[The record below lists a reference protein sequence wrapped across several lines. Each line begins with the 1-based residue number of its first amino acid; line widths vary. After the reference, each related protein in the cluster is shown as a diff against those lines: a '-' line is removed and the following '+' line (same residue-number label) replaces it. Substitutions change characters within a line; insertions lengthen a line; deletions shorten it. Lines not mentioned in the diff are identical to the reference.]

1 MFLLNANGYTKGLK
15 TKDKSVAKI
24 PHPKENKAPINQK
37 INFNTTRSMNPSK
50 LNSKI
55 IPGNLIP
62 KEEIVSHISG
72 IKLLSKIKLEIKV
85 KTKTEET
92 KRTIPVLLSPL
103 VKNTIPNTI
112 QIKAAIL
119 DHTKE

>member
-1 MFLLNANGYTKGLK
+1 MAEEKVCLNEE
-15 TKDKSVAKI
+15 VV
-24 PHPKENKAPINQK
+24 EE
-37 INFNTTRSMNPSK
+37 TTT
-50 LNSKI
+50 
-55 IPGNLIP
+55 
-62 KEEIVSHISG
+62 EETVV
-72 IKLLSKIKLEIKV
+72 EE
-85 KTKTEET
+85 TKTEET